1 MRKKRTDFE
10 DDGHVIAP
18 MDVDGMP
25 QSMLEQSGWFGNP
38 RRRRRE
44 EPVSRENE
52 PPPVELTPSETRRFI
67 GGALAAA
74 LLVAGVMIAAGA
86 LFILFC
92 THVWLR

>member
-1 MRKKRTDFE
+1 M
-10 DDGHVIAP
+10 
-18 MDVDGMP
+18 
-25 QSMLEQSGWFGNP
+25 
-38 RRRRRE
+38 
-44 EPVSRENE
+44 SRENE
-52 PPPVELTPSETRRFI
+52 PPPARLTPSETRRFI